1 MILTWFV
8 DLLAQLESTSS
19 RFERT
24 MQSLATKTEINIM
37 KTVTNAK
44 FDDMKGDL
52 TNLKTDFSKQAD
64 GNLFLALLKMN
75 RSKK

>member
-1 MILTWFV
+1 
-8 DLLAQLESTSS
+8 
-19 RFERT
+19 

-75 RSKK
+75 R